1 MTRKASRRQARPRRT
16 GDAQAFGKGL
26 RVSRWWDR
34 NGFGTPL
41 VRVLDALYGV
51 AGPPVAQV
59 LPAPALDAPPDDLV
73 DDTPALF
80 VSAWAIPPPDAK

>member
-1 MTRKASRRQARPRRT
+1 MVAAGHLPGYRPLT
-16 GDAQAFGKGL
+16 D
-26 RVSRWWDR
+26 
-34 NGFGTPL
+34 
-41 VRVLDALYGV
+41 LDALYGV